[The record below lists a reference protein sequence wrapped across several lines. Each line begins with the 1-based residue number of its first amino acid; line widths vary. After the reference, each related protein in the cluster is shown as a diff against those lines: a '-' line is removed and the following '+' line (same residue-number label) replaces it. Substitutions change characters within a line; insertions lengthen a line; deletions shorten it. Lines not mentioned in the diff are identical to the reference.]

1 MSLSRIFL
9 RRFIMMLGVIFTL
22 ESIMLASVPFVVP
35 DIGSRIA
42 RIANQPVAAAP
53 PAQQADPAVSYT
65 RPLFIE
71 EDFSSVS
78 PIWDQSVT
86 IVENEHLAVDVL
98 LPNSDVY
105 ALWAGAPTADNPVS
119 SQVQDF
125 DLRVTTTQTRGSD
138 EAGYGWRFRQD
149 TTDSYIMVM
158 LNSRG
163 YWRIVRV
170 IDDAMNEL
178 TPWQFS
184 RHINQGI
191 DVDNELRVRAQGPD
205 ITVWINGIEVGQ
217 AVDFAPVAGQLTL
230 AVSTMSQGDVQVTFD
245 DVVGNASG
253 YTINETFADATQ
265 ISFSQGGSYSRNGVY
280 HMLASPGISM
290 WQNPL
295 PRAQTEVTD
304 FQMSVEAV
312 ITQGTPEQMAYG
324 LLFGDSGNFDYTMV
338 LISGNGVLQVVQTS
352 NAGGSD
358 VIIEPVQLDII
369 NPGTNVRNTLAI
381 EVVQDRLTIGANGQF
396 LGTVTLPQSVRGS
409 VAMVIVSGNQL
420 SEVQFDNFTLNEIQP
435 QQ

>member
-1 MSLSRIFL
+1 MSLSRLFL
-9 RRFIMMLGVIFTL
+9 QRFILVMIIVFAL
-22 ESIMLASVPFVVP
+22 ESIMLISVPFVVP
-35 DIGSRIA
+35 DISDRLM
-42 RIANQPVAAAP
+42 RTANQAVKAAP
-53 PAQQADPAVSYT
+53 PVEKADLAVSYT

-78 PIWDQSVT
+78 PLWDQSLTV
-86 IVENEHLAVDVL
+86 VENEHLAIDVL

-105 ALWAGAPTADNPVS
+105 ALWAGASDDAQVS

-125 DLRVTTTQTRGSD
+125 DLRVMTTQTRGSD
-138 EAGYGWRFRQD
+138 EASYGWRFRQD

-163 YWRIVRV
+163 YWRVVRAV
-170 IDDAMNEL
+170 DGQFNDL
-178 TPWQFS
+178 SSWQFS

-191 DVDNELRVRAQGPD
+191 DVGNELRVQAQGPD
-205 ITVWINGIEVGQ
+205 IRVWINGIAVGQ
-217 AVDFAPVAGQLTL
+217 VTDFAPVAGQLTL
-230 AVSTMSQGDVQVTFD
+230 AVNTASQGDVQITFD
-245 DVVGNASG
+245 DVVGQANG
-253 YTINETFADATQ
+253 YAVNETFADATQ

-295 PRAQTEVTD
+295 PRAQTEVSD
-304 FQMSVEAV
+304 FQMNVDAV
-312 ITQGTPEQMAYG
+312 ITQGNPEQMAYG
-324 LLFGDSGNFDYTMV
+324 LLFGDNGNFDYTMV

-369 NPGTNVRNTLAI
+369 NPGSNVRNTLAI
-381 EVVQDRLTIGANGQF
+381 EVFQDRLTIGANGQL
-396 LGTVTLPQSVRGS
+396 LGTVTLPQAVRGS
-409 VAMVIVSGNQL
+409 VGMVIVSGNQL
-420 SEVQFDNFTLNEIQP
+420 SKVEFDNFTLNEIQ
-435 QQ
+435 Q

>member
-1 MSLSRIFL
+1 MSLSRLFL
-9 RRFIMMLGVIFTL
+9 QRFILVMVIVFAL
-22 ESIMLASVPFVVP
+22 ESIMLISVPFVVP
-35 DIGSRIA
+35 DISDRLM
-42 RIANQPVAAAP
+42 RTTNQAAKAAP
-53 PAQQADPAVSYT
+53 PVEKADPAVSYT

-78 PIWDQSVT
+78 PLWDQSITV
-86 IVENEHLAVDVL
+86 VENEHLAIDVL

-105 ALWAGAPTADNPVS
+105 ALWAGAPDDVQVS

-125 DLRVTTTQTRGSD
+125 DLRVMTIQTRGSD
-138 EAGYGWRFRQD
+138 EASYGWRFRQD

-163 YWRIVRV
+163 YWRVVRAV
-170 IDDAMNEL
+170 DGQFNDL
-178 TPWQFS
+178 SSWQFS

-191 DVDNELRVRAQGPD
+191 DVSNELRVHAQGPD
-205 ITVWINGIEVGQ
+205 IRVWINGIAVGQ
-217 AVDFAPVAGQLTL
+217 VIDFAPVAGQLTL
-230 AVSTMSQGDVQVTFD
+230 AVNTASQGDVQVTFD
-245 DVVGNASG
+245 DVVGQANG
-253 YTINETFADATQ
+253 YAINESFADATQ

-295 PRAQTEVTD
+295 PRAQTEVSD
-304 FQMSVEAV
+304 FQMNVDAV
-312 ITQGTPEQMAYG
+312 ITQGNPEQMAYG
-324 LLFGDSGNFDYTMV
+324 LLFGDNGNFDYTMV

-369 NPGTNVRNTLAI
+369 NPGLNVRNTLAI
-381 EVVQDRLTIGANGQF
+381 EVVQNRLTIGANGQL
-396 LGTVTLPQSVRGS
+396 LGTVTLPQAVRGS
-409 VAMVIVSGNQL
+409 VGMVIVSGNQL
-420 SEVQFDNFTLNEIQP
+420 SKVEFDNFTLNEIQ
-435 QQ
+435 Q

>member
-1 MSLSRIFL
+1 MSLSRLFL
-9 RRFIMMLGVIFTL
+9 QRFILVMIIVFAL
-22 ESIMLASVPFVVP
+22 ESIMLISVPFVVP
-35 DIGSRIA
+35 DISDRLM
-42 RIANQPVAAAP
+42 RTTNQAAKAAP
-53 PAQQADPAVSYT
+53 PVEKADPAVSYT

-78 PIWDQSVT
+78 PLWDQSITV
-86 IVENEHLAVDVL
+86 VENEHLAIDVL

-105 ALWAGAPTADNPVS
+105 ALWAGASDDAQVS

-125 DLRVTTTQTRGSD
+125 DLRVMTTQTRGSD
-138 EAGYGWRFRQD
+138 EASYGWRFRQD

-163 YWRIVRV
+163 YWRVVRAV
-170 IDDAMNEL
+170 DGQLNDL
-178 TPWQFS
+178 SSWQFS

-191 DVDNELRVRAQGPD
+191 DVGNELRVQAQGPN
-205 ITVWINGIEVGQ
+205 IRVWINGIAVGQ
-217 AVDFAPVAGQLTL
+217 VTDFAPVAGQLTL
-230 AVSTMSQGDVQVTFD
+230 AVNTASQGDVQITFD
-245 DVVGNASG
+245 DVVGQANG
-253 YTINETFADATQ
+253 YAVNETFADATQ

-295 PRAQTEVTD
+295 PRAQTEVSD
-304 FQMSVEAV
+304 FQMNVDAV
-312 ITQGTPEQMAYG
+312 ITQGNPEQMAYG
-324 LLFGDSGNFDYTMV
+324 LLFGDNGNFDYTMV

-369 NPGTNVRNTLAI
+369 NPGLNVRNTLAI
-381 EVVQDRLTIGANGQF
+381 EVVQDRLTIGANGQL
-396 LGTVTLPQSVRGS
+396 LGTVTLPQAVRGS
-409 VAMVIVSGNQL
+409 VGMVIVSGNQL
-420 SEVQFDNFTLNEIQP
+420 SKVEFDNFTLNEIQ
-435 QQ
+435 Q

>member
-1 MSLSRIFL
+1 MSLSRLFL
-9 RRFIMMLGVIFTL
+9 QRFILVMIIVFAL
-22 ESIMLASVPFVVP
+22 ESIMLISVPFVVP
-35 DIGSRIA
+35 DISDRLM
-42 RIANQPVAAAP
+42 RTTNQAAKAAP
-53 PAQQADPAVSYT
+53 PVEKADPAVSYT

-78 PIWDQSVT
+78 PLWDQSITV
-86 IVENEHLAVDVL
+86 VENEHLAIDVL

-105 ALWAGAPTADNPVS
+105 ALWAGASDDAQVS

-125 DLRVTTTQTRGSD
+125 DLRVMTTQTRGSD
-138 EAGYGWRFRQD
+138 EASYGWRFRQD

-163 YWRIVRV
+163 YWRVVRAV
-170 IDDAMNEL
+170 DGQFNDL
-178 TPWQFS
+178 SSWQFS

-191 DVDNELRVRAQGPD
+191 DVGNELRVQAQGPD
-205 ITVWINGIEVGQ
+205 IRVWINGIAVGQ
-217 AVDFAPVAGQLTL
+217 VTDFAPVAGQLTL
-230 AVSTMSQGDVQVTFD
+230 AVNTASQGDVQIAFD
-245 DVVGNASG
+245 DVVGQANG
-253 YTINETFADATQ
+253 YAVNETFADATQ

-295 PRAQTEVTD
+295 PRAQTEVSD
-304 FQMSVEAV
+304 FQMNVDAV
-312 ITQGTPEQMAYG
+312 ITQGNPEQMAYG
-324 LLFGDSGNFDYTMV
+324 LLFGDNGNFDYTMV

-369 NPGTNVRNTLAI
+369 NPGLNVRNTLAI
-381 EVVQDRLTIGANGQF
+381 EVVQDRLTIGANGQL
-396 LGTVTLPQSVRGS
+396 LGTVTLPQAVRGS
-409 VAMVIVSGNQL
+409 VGMVIVSGNQL
-420 SEVQFDNFTLNEIQP
+420 SKVEFDNFTLNEIQ
-435 QQ
+435 Q

>member
-86 IVENEHLAVDVL
+86 IVENEYLAVDVL

-170 IDDAMNEL
+170 IDDAMN
-178 TPWQFS
+178 
-184 RHINQGI
+184 
-191 DVDNELRVRAQGPD
+191 
-205 ITVWINGIEVGQ
+205 
-217 AVDFAPVAGQLTL
+217 
-230 AVSTMSQGDVQVTFD
+230 
-245 DVVGNASG
+245 
-253 YTINETFADATQ
+253 
-265 ISFSQGGSYSRNGVY
+265 
-280 HMLASPGISM
+280 
-290 WQNPL
+290 
-295 PRAQTEVTD
+295 
-304 FQMSVEAV
+304 
-312 ITQGTPEQMAYG
+312 
-324 LLFGDSGNFDYTMV
+324 
-338 LISGNGVLQVVQTS
+338 
-352 NAGGSD
+352 
-358 VIIEPVQLDII
+358 
-369 NPGTNVRNTLAI
+369 
-381 EVVQDRLTIGANGQF
+381 
-396 LGTVTLPQSVRGS
+396 
-409 VAMVIVSGNQL
+409 
-420 SEVQFDNFTLNEIQP
+420 
-435 QQ
+435 